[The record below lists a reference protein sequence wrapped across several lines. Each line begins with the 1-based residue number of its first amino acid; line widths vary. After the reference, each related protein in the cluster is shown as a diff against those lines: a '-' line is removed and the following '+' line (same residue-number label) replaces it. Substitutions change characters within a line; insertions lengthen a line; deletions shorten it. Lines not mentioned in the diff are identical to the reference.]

1 MLKANTA
8 IMNLNTRAVAVEF
21 IVYNPIVEMFSL
33 VSLVTEMSVSGVV
46 VPNAQFH
53 TYQILPYTSY
63 LWLQFL
69 GECII
74 YAFFISHIYSWYQE
88 HVNLN
93 LYRSSKI
100 FMAIKNRYVKVVPK
114 WFYLWIVQSKQ
125 VQKAKSFSI
134 AEPKTKKSQ
143 RLFERNDSALNIKS

>member
-1 MLKANTA
+1 MYDLEWAECDHFIGTVTDVPASGYSVYLPLNNYTEASRIIRLLKANTA

-21 IVYNPIVEMFSL
+21 VVYNPIVEMFSL

-69 GECII
+69 GECVI
-74 YAFFISHIYSWYQE
+74 YAFFIKSYLFMVPRTCKFKLVSIFEDIYD
-88 HVNLN
+88 N
-93 LYRSSKI
+93 
-100 FMAIKNRYVKVVPK
+100 
-114 WFYLWIVQSKQ
+114 
-125 VQKAKSFSI
+125 QK
-134 AEPKTKKSQ
+134 
-143 RLFERNDSALNIKS
+143 